1 MCPTKCKK
9 YPKTVS
15 VEPGIEPGT
24 FRFPV
29 HGPAHWAGPWGSPLG
44 WPHGQ
49 DGLAH
54 GAEAL
59 EPFDLQFTIGSE
71 VEVDAFR
78 REQEGEVWRYL
89 AFAAGLFLLLEL
101 FVAWWFGRK
110 A

>member
-1 MCPTKCKK
+1 MSHVRRFVDKK
-9 YPKTVS
+9 HSEISPKRS
-15 VEPGIEPGT
+15 IGGPLKGQRSP
-24 FRFPV
+24 FRRR
-29 HGPAHWAGPWGSPLG
+29 PAESNLDSLG
-44 WPHGQ
+44 EER
-49 DGLAH
+49 LR
-54 GAEAL
+54 EAL
-59 EPFDLQFTIGSE
+59 EPFDLQFTIGSV